1 MKYLELNGDRF
12 LEQVKIEKMV
22 SKNTPKLNIPSLY
35 VAKCFSIFWKAW
47 NYFPQKTKENMQPI
61 FFSSFCARIGIKKAG
76 LKSDFKNIA
85 R

>member
-47 NYFPQKTKENMQPI
+47 NYFPPQKKRKYATDFLFLI
-61 FFSSFCARIGIKKAG
+61 CARI
-76 LKSDFKNIA
+76 
-85 R
+85 